1 MKQEVSM
8 QLVTEGATRFRL
20 PSSRSEIAL
29 RRVASVAGV
38 VALACVASACV
49 DSSRP
54 RAVIISPEPALVAGS
69 VKRIAD
75 DGAGGLILPDGS
87 RVEVDAQGGFTLPNG
102 DYVRRD
108 RSGALNLPN
117 GSRCLPDGRGGF
129 GCP

>member
-1 MKQEVSM
+1 MN
-8 QLVTEGATRFRL
+8 
-20 PSSRSEIAL
+20 
-29 RRVASVAGV
+29 RVLSAAAV
-38 VALACVASACV
+38 VALACLASACV

-54 RAVIISPEPALVAGS
+54 RALVNSEPPPAGS
-69 VKRIAD
+69 VKRIAN

-87 RVEVDAQGGFTLPNG
+87 RVEIDAQGGFTLPNG